1 MPHKTTRHTIA
12 RQWELLKA
20 LPARGEGKTVQE
32 LLQHLQDNGFDIQR
46 RQVERDLEELSA
58 CFPLNHDDRNYGR
71 RWRWIDNARC
81 NLFGM
86 SQVEALS
93 WQWVEQ
99 LLTRILPDALLQEL
113 VPYFHESARILD
125 KSPVKPAM
133 IRWHDKLRIIPA
145 SLPLLP
151 PAIPESTFQVLQ
163 QALLEERSLTI
174 THKHPSQPLEKSLTL
189 FPLGMI
195 QRGPVT
201 YLVAQ
206 AKGYE
211 DIRLYAAHRIV
222 SAALGEEPV
231 IRPIG
236 FTLDD
241 YIAQG
246 VLHDAP
252 PSRIDLT
259 LRVSARMA
267 AILIET
273 PLADNQRMEPDEQG
287 HAVVRATLPQTWQ
300 LEWWILSGAGQIQVL
315 EPVSLRE
322 RIMARHREALTA
334 YVDASPIRSS

>member
-20 LPARGEGKTVQE
+20 LPARGDGKTVPE

-46 RQVERDLEELSA
+46 RQVERDLDELSA
-58 CFPLNHDDRNYGR
+58 CFPLNHDDRSYGR

-86 SQVEALS
+86 SQVEALN

-99 LLTRILPDALLQEL
+99 LLIRILPDALLQEL
-113 VPYFHESARILD
+113 LPYFHESARVLD
-125 KSPVKPAM
+125 KSPVKSAM
-133 IRWHDKLRIIPA
+133 VRWHDKLRIIPA

-151 PAIPESTFQVLQ
+151 PAIPEQIFAVLQ

-206 AKGYE
+206 AKGYS

-222 SAALGEEPV
+222 AAALGEEPV
-231 IRPIG
+231 IRPTG

-252 PSRIDLT
+252 PSQIDLT

-267 AILIET
+267 AILVET
-273 PLADNQRMEPDEQG
+273 PLADNQRMEPDGQEG
-287 HAVVRATLPQTWQ
+287 VVVRATLPQTWQ
-300 LEWWILSGAGQIQVL
+300 LEWWILSGAGQVQVL
-315 EPVSLRE
+315 EPLALRE
-322 RIMARHREALTA
+322 RIVARHREALTA
-334 YVDASPIRSS
+334 HGETAAS